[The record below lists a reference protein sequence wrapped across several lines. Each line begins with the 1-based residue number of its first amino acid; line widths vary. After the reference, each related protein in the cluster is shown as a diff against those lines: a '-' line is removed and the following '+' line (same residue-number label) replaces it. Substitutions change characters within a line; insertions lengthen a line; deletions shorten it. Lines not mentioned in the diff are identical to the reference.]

1 MDDKSTLRVWRWQQ
15 YAIMAGAPVVA
26 GLLGWQL
33 QTLDPRRYCQTTFD
47 FAKTENVT
55 EVINALKVCTGLQ
68 QMILSIKDHAI
79 IGLIVILGVGYLM
92 LMARFLGMQAALEG
106 PLGLKAK
113 IGQDAADGAK
123 EVKKVVDEKVE
134 EISDAV

>member
-1 MDDKSTLRVWRWQQ
+1 MDDKSNLRVWRWQQ

-47 FAKTENVT
+47 FAKVT
-55 EVINALKVCTGLQ
+55 SVADVINALKVCNDLQ
-68 QMILSIKDHAI
+68 KLILNIKDHAI

-106 PLGLKAK
+106 PLGMKAK
-113 IGQDAADGAK
+113 LGRDSAAEGAK
-123 EVKKVVDEKVE
+123 EVKEVVDQKVE
-134 EISDAV
+134 EISAV